1 MLSGGKKKIESLLPK
16 GVNPISPSPLPLPQE
31 PAKEIPPRADGLKK
45 CCLDRSHPLEDEG
58 AVLCH
63 SVRLR
68 FFFLFSPFHIA
79 TSVCF
84 ISLLPLPSP
93 LFSRNVSRSLLL
105 HHHPS
110 HSYSIRFAL
119 PCVCL
124 PATHTHTQPQR
135 PGRGRIHTHTHTNR
149 LILYAASHI
158 SPPTTH
164 EREVATP

>member
-1 MLSGGKKKIESLLPK
+1 MLSGGGKKIESLLPK
-16 GVNPISPSPLPLPQE
+16 GVNPISPPPLPLPQE
-31 PAKEIPPRADGLKK
+31 PAKETLPRADGLKK

-68 FFFLFSPFHIA
+68 FFLFSPFHIA

-84 ISLLPLPSP
+84 ISLLLPLPSP

-135 PGRGRIHTHTHTNR
+135 PGRGRIHTHTHKQTYIICCLPHLSAHHTR
-149 LILYAASHI
+149 KRGCH
-158 SPPTTH
+158 P
-164 EREVATP
+164 